1 MISENQTQ
9 PKHHQ
14 GSNPMEQ
21 FVLLSKSA
29 KGAAAAELVK
39 QALETPGLYVF
50 SELLDMPSIK
60 ELSGDHK
67 SYLELLNI
75 FAYGTLTDYENK
87 RAQNLVPELTIG
99 QRRKL
104 QYLTIVTLSER
115 EKCIP
120 YQTLQRELQIPNV
133 RELEDLIIEAIYAE
147 IFQGKLDQS
156 RGFLEIDT
164 TIGRDIRKDDI
175 PVITTTLESWCDACE
190 NMLVALSNQIERAN
204 NEKSQEI
211 QRREALEQ
219 EIANL
224 KKTVKSHNQ
233 DSDDVMADSR
243 EAMGIEKTPSK
254 KMLKKGIRGSSKLFN
269 K

>member
-1 MISENQTQ
+1 
-9 PKHHQ
+9 
-14 GSNPMEQ
+14 MEQ

-60 ELSGDHK
+60 ELSATGDHVAHW
-67 SYLELLNI
+67 ELLNI
-75 FAYGTLTDYENK
+75 FAYGTLNDYVNKRSENK
-87 RAQNLVPELTIG
+87 VPDLTNG

-120 YQTLQRELQIPNV
+120 YQTLQRELQITNV
-133 RELEDLIIEAIYAE
+133 RDLEDLIIEAIYAE
-147 IFQGKLDQS
+147 IIQGKLDQS

-175 PVITTTLESWCDACE
+175 PVITNTLESWCDACE

-204 NEKSQEI
+204 NEKSQKL

-233 DSDDVMADSR
+233 DDDVMADSR

-254 KMLKKGIRGSSKLFN
+254 KMIKKGGRR
-269 K
+269 